1 MRVFAR
7 AIVSAAFVISLATPT
22 AVAEVTVNVL
32 DLRRACMAPRS
43 FAMVELFGANYTPEQ
58 ANILDSRLEQELSG
72 KTPQALADAYQAF
85 ERNAQSRHPDADRYA
100 QCIYGERLRQLDPNA
115 DLQAVRR
122 GEYTPAG
129 ATAPAN
135 SAWSAAMTRRDSNTA
150 AGSAVLAQSADPAL
164 RAARARENAILRE
177 QAERRIA
184 ERRAESE
191 AFWGAVLQAATIAVQ
206 TYVAVEQAQ
215 AEADAAEA
223 QARADA
229 YARAQAQQGQTA
241 HDQQVPTSSPSQQ
254 TTSPCAPPG
263 TVYYY
268 GSANCSGESGSDR
281 THNPANDGTNCVRVV
296 ANPGNWGSGRWYF
309 QNGCGWPVEVAWDRN
324 SEGRFTSQTSIA
336 LGGHYPTGFA
346 QLPSPFPYLACK
358 KRPEIGADM
367 YVIPGSYARIC
378 GGPAA

>member
-43 FAMVELFGANYTPEQ
+43 FAMVELFGATYTPEQ
-58 ANILDSRLEQELSG
+58 ANILDSQLEQELSG

-115 DLQAVRR
+115 DLRAVRR
-122 GEYTPAG
+122 GEYTPSG
-129 ATAPAN
+129 AMPPAN

-150 AGSAVLAQSADPAL
+150 AGSAVLAQSADPAA
-164 RAARARENAILRE
+164 RAARERENAILRE

-184 ERRAESE
+184 QRRVESE
-191 AFWGAVLQAATIAVQ
+191 AFWGAVLQAATVAAQ
-206 TYVAVEQAQ
+206 TYVAIEQAQ
-215 AEADAAEA
+215 AQADAAEA
-223 QARADA
+223 QRRADA
-229 YARAQAQQGQTA
+229 YAHAQQAQAAQQ
-241 HDQQVPTSSPSQQ
+241 QQPSSSSPSQQ

-268 GSANCSGESGSDR
+268 GSANCSAASGNDR
-281 THNPANDGTNCVRVV
+281 THNPANDGTNCVHVIP
-296 ANPGNWGSGRWYF
+296 NPGNWGSSRFYF
-309 QNGCGWPVEVAWDRN
+309 QNDCGWPVEVAWDRN
-324 SEGRFTSQTSIA
+324 SEGRYTSQSSIA